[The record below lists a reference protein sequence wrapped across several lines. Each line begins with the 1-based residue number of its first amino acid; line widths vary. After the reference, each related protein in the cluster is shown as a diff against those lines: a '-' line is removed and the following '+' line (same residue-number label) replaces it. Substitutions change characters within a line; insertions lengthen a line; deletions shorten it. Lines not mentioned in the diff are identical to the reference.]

1 MIANLNRSTKS
12 MITIVLLFAAATG
25 LAAQNTG
32 KPLGMVADV
41 EGSVTIQRGAAK
53 ERAQLAD
60 LLFAGDR
67 ITTAA
72 NSKATFSFCP
82 GGDKNER
89 ISLNAGST
97 IVISAAAV
105 QQSGGT
111 PAVRGGRARCTLPE
125 VALGKRELESI
136 GAVSARGSP
145 PISLYVGGAISTT
158 RPLFTWAHVPAVR
171 DYTLSLRPQGGG
183 KDIWTWT
190 HTGEASEIRLP
201 ETIAELTPGT
211 YTWTLTGRANGKIVA
226 QQMANFEVK
235 PDAALSSAGAIATAA
250 ADTLSQLE
258 LAAAFENARYY
269 AEAAAIYRAL
279 RAKNANDPKFTRHLL
294 WLYRTA
300 GLFAAYNEEVERS
313 K

>member
-1 MIANLNRSTKS
+1 MIANLTRSTKP
-12 MITIVLLFAAATG
+12 MLTIVLLFAAAAG
-25 LAAQNTG
+25 VAAQNTG
-32 KPLGMVADV
+32 KPLGMIADV
-41 EGSVTIQRGAAK
+41 EGTVTVQRGSAR

-72 NSKATFSFCP
+72 NSKVTFSFCP
-82 GGDKNER
+82 GSDKNER

-136 GAVSARGSP
+136 GVVSARGSP

-158 RPLFTWAHVPAVR
+158 RPVFTWAHVSTVR
-171 DYTLSLRPQGGG
+171 DYTLVLRPQGGV
-183 KDIWTWT
+183 KDIWIWAQ
-190 HTGEASEIRLP
+190 TGEASEVRLP
-201 ETIAELTPGT
+201 DTIAALTPGT

-235 PDAALSSAGAIATAA
+235 PDPAFSNFSAAATT

-279 RAKNANDPKFTRHLL
+279 RANNGNDPKFTRHLI

-300 GLFAAYNEEVERS
+300 GLFAAYNAEVERS

>member
-1 MIANLNRSTKS
+1 MIANLIRSTKS
-12 MITIVLLFAAATG
+12 MITIVLLFGAAAG
-25 LAAQNTG
+25 VAAQNTG
-32 KPLGMVADV
+32 KPLGMIADV
-41 EGSVTIQRGAAK
+41 EGTVTVQRGSAR

-72 NSKATFSFCP
+72 NSKVTFSFCP
-82 GGDKNER
+82 GSDKNER

-111 PAVRGGRARCTLPE
+111 PAIRGGRARCALPE
-125 VALGKRELESI
+125 VALGKRELERI
-136 GAVSARGSP
+136 GVMPARGSP

-158 RPLFTWAHVPAVR
+158 RPLFTWAHVPTVR
-171 DYTLSLRPQGGG
+171 EYTLGLRPQGGG

-201 ETIAELTPGT
+201 ETIAELKPGI
-211 YTWTLTGRANGKIVA
+211 YTWILTGRANGEIVA

-235 PDAALSSAGAIATAA
+235 PDPAFSSAGTAA
-250 ADTLSQLE
+250 ALDTLSQLE
-258 LAAAFENARYY
+258 LATAFENARYY
-269 AEAAAIYRAL
+269 AEAAAIYRVL
-279 RAKNANDPKFTRHLL
+279 RAKNGNDPKFTRHLV